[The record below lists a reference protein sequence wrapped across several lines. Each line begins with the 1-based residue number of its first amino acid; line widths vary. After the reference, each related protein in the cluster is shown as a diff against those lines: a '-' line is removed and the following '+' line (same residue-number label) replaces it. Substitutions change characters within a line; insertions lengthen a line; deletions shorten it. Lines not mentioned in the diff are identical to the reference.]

1 MTTDRTVTHLE
12 GTDFQK
18 SRAFSPGIVTQG
30 GKIVWLAGQTALT
43 DLDGKSIAH
52 DFEAQDRTCFALID
66 RTLNRVGGKLAD
78 LVTMKN
84 LAISVFASLAI
95 AAQPALVS
103 KTFSKDIAPRI
114 ETIPIQTLTISDE
127 QFLKGDASGRP
138 TTISGILRVAQ
149 GSGRLPLVILMHG
162 SGGIEENAVVWERLF
177 ASLGISTFNIDSFTG
192 RGIVS
197 TVADQS
203 QLGRL
208 NMILDLY
215 RSLAILAAHPRVDPN
230 RIAVMGFSRGG
241 QAALYATLKR
251 FQKMWNPSGID
262 PAAYIALYA
271 PCITTYIGDTQ
282 VTDHPIRIFHGRSD
296 DWVEIAPCRAYFKR
310 LRVTAKDVQMTEYP
324 NTWHAFDYLS
334 LPSKPIIVPYAQTTH
349 CVLKEEPMGT
359 IINVATHKPFTYAD
373 DCLGRNAHVAYSAKA
388 TRATEEAVRVLL
400 KTAFKLP

>member
-1 MTTDRTVTHLE
+1 M
-12 GTDFQK
+12 K
-18 SRAFSPGIVTQG
+18 
-30 GKIVWLAGQTALT
+30 
-43 DLDGKSIAH
+43 
-52 DFEAQDRTCFALID
+52 
-66 RTLNRVGGKLAD
+66 KLAVGVLATLAVAIARVA
-78 LVTMKN
+78 LVT
-84 LAISVFASLAI
+84 
-95 AAQPALVS
+95 
-103 KTFSKDIAPRI
+103 KTFSVEIAPHI

-149 GSGRLPLVILMHG
+149 GSGRLPLVILVHG
-162 SGGIEENAVVWERLF
+162 SGGIEENAAVWERLF
-177 ASLGISTFNIDSFTG
+177 ASIGISTFAIDSFSG

-215 RSLAILAAHPRVDPN
+215 RSLAILAAHPQVDPN

-241 QAALYATLKR
+241 QAVLYATLKR

-271 PCITTYIGDTQ
+271 PCITTYIGDTE

-296 DWVEIAPCRAYFKR
+296 DWVKIAPCRAYFKR
-310 LRVTAKDVQMTEYP
+310 LRATSKDVEMTEYR
-324 NTWHAFDYLS
+324 NTWHAFDYPS
-334 LPSKPIIVPYAQTTH
+334 LPSKPVNIPYAQTTH
-349 CVLKEEPMGT
+349 CVLKEEPVGT
-359 IINVATHKPFTYAD
+359 IINAATHKPFTYAD

-388 TRATEEAVRVLL
+388 TRATEEAIRSLL
-400 KTAFKLP
+400 EKVFKLP